1 MSTYGAEA
9 GTAALKWIPKG
20 GLYITG
26 GLTAKNMD
34 LIQSDIFMDALVD
47 KGRLSDLVKS
57 IPIYAVTTED
67 LGERGAHRVAIQQ
80 YIDLIGNNNKNQSS
94 NEIDKNNNA
103 TTSIFFIT
111 SIITLT
117 VATAFIFLKNKK

>member
-34 LIQSDIFMDALVD
+34 LIQSDIFMNALVD

-57 IPIYAVTTED
+57 IPIYAVTIED

-80 YIDLIGNNNKNQSS
+80 YIDLIGKNNKNQPL
-94 NEIDKNNNA
+94 NESDIKNNTN
-103 TTSIFFIT
+103 TSLYIVT
-111 SIITLT
+111 SIITFT
-117 VATAFIFLKNKK
+117 VAVTFILLKNRK